1 MLPALGELVFAVFRG
16 WPYLYGG
23 GRAEARRYLAS
34 YADGS
39 SPGAAAVVALD
50 GDRPVGAATCQPM
63 AGASPGVPAAFAARG
78 LDPARFCY
86 FGEAVLLAPYRGR
99 GAGARFFEERER
111 HARGLGL
118 DFAAFCAVRRDPAD
132 PRKPTGYA
140 PLDAFWRKRG
150 YTPYPGSRHR
160 AEAGFTI
167 SAKQLLHLGKFG
179 GAPLDTR
186 SAASRDR
193 GGANRQERKIR
204 HLEGRAARA
213 RARPVPVF
221 LLRPAKRESS
231 LCPMS

>member
-1 MLPALGELVFAVFRG
+1 LLPALGELVFAVFRG

-118 DFAAFCAVRRDPAD
+118 DFAVLCAVRRDPAD
-132 PRKPTGYA
+132 RFCQRSRQTDGA
-140 PLDAFWRKRG
+140 ELEDEFRLRG
-150 YTPYPGSRHR
+150 FEDCERSSGTT
-160 AEAGFTI
+160 EV
-167 SAKQLLHLGKFG
+167 KQRR
-179 GAPLDTR
+179 R
-186 SAASRDR
+186 SAGTCWLWRVRGRRKSR
-193 GGANRQERKIR
+193 
-204 HLEGRAARA
+204 
-213 RARPVPVF
+213 
-221 LLRPAKRESS
+221 SS
-231 LCPMS
+231 S

>member
-1 MLPALGELVFAVFRG
+1 MPPRMDHARGLRYETLCGDALRPLLPALGELVFAVFRG

-23 GRAEARRYLAS
+23 DQTEARRYLAS

-39 SPGAAAVVALD
+39 SPGAAAVVAFD

-63 AGASPGVPAAFAARG
+63 AEASPGVPAAFAARG

-118 DFAAFCAVRRDPAD
+118 DFAAFCAVGHDPAD
-132 PRKPTGYA
+132 LRKPAGYT

-150 YTPYPGSRHR
+150 YTPYPDLVCRLEWREVG
-160 AEAGFTI
+160 AEEATPHELSFWLKPL
-167 SAKQLLHLGKFG
+167 S
-179 GAPLDTR
+179 GAELP
-186 SAASRDR
+186 
-193 GGANRQERKIR
+193 
-204 HLEGRAARA
+204 
-213 RARPVPVF
+213 
-221 LLRPAKRESS
+221 
-231 LCPMS
+231 

>member
-1 MLPALGELVFAVFRG
+1 LLPALGELVFAVFRG

-86 FGEAVLLAPYRGR
+86 FGEAVLLSPYRGR
-99 GAGARFFEERER
+99 GAGARFFQQRER

-118 DFAAFCAVRRDPAD
+118 DFAAFCAVRRHPAD
-132 PRKPTGYA
+132 PRRPAGHT

-150 YTPYPGSRHR
+150 YTPYPDLVCRLEWREVG
-160 AEAGFTI
+160 AEEAAPHELAFWLK
-167 SAKQLLHLGKFG
+167 SLS
-179 GAPLDTR
+179 GAELP
-186 SAASRDR
+186 
-193 GGANRQERKIR
+193 
-204 HLEGRAARA
+204 
-213 RARPVPVF
+213 
-221 LLRPAKRESS
+221 
-231 LCPMS
+231 